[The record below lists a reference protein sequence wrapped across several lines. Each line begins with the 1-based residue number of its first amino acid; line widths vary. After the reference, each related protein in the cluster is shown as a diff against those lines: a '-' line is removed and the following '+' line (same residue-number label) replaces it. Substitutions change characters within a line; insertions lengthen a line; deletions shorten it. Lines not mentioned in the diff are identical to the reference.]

1 MIHRHVTTRVILL
14 LLATQVCQAQ
24 TPFVDG
30 AFTTIT
36 ADDDPDLVIVRE
48 KFDPEKNIQS
58 IYIRFHDGTPDYE
71 IVSGRVRFLGATPI
85 SLITSGR
92 ALKESDVKWGVGVD
106 EGVNYGRNRGLDG
119 PNITTHIPTDD
130 LELAEAEHDLAR
142 LEMDEDGLSV
152 RFWFGARRDVD
163 DMRILLRY
171 PDENQSASMQLVLYH
186 RRGPD
191 SEGYPGTSDGGLQI
205 GAIDEDLTPDD
216 GRYDNEVFSIE
227 GLKLR
232 MEDLDIVEEEIQL
245 GRTDYRG
252 GAIGPG
258 VMTIDNMFENF
269 DADNDNPRDQ
279 NGVISPVPTSGPL
292 TKLRYRVS
300 ALEGPDGSLIPA
312 SGVQVLDLPRR
323 LEEGQRSTGQLSV
336 DAPPDLPEGI
346 YSGTIEVWEDNNND
360 GLIDADEPQDSVT
373 IVAEVR
379 DDEEI
384 PVDASQQMES
394 ADAGLSPIDMPDGA
408 IDLGQ
413 STLFE
418 DARATPNQSSND
430 SGIEEDARIINPSK
444 DQSVVNDVDGEVP
457 EFGLS
462 DADTLSGDAHVE
474 QFDAESARVVQNDSS
489 ADDEERLLSGL
500 PRGGA
505 FQCNIAYPSPWAFLF
520 LCVVF
525 SALRRRR

>member
-1 MIHRHVTTRVILL
+1 M
-14 LLATQVCQAQ
+14 
-24 TPFVDG
+24 
-30 AFTTIT
+30 
-36 ADDDPDLVIVRE
+36 
-48 KFDPEKNIQS
+48 
-58 IYIRFHDGTPDYE
+58 
-71 IVSGRVRFLGATPI
+71 
-85 SLITSGR
+85 
-92 ALKESDVKWGVGVD
+92 GVD

-119 PNITTHIPTDD
+119 PNITTHIPLMISSWQKQNMTWPDSKWMKTGY
-130 LELAEAEHDLAR
+130 R
-142 LEMDEDGLSV
+142 

-227 GLKLR
+227 SEAKV
-232 MEDLDIVEEEIQL
+232 EDLDIVEEEIQL

-384 PVDASQQMES
+384 PVDASQQMS
-394 ADAGLSPIDMPDGA
+394 QLMLLSPIDMPDGA

-413 STLFE
+413 STCSRTHE
-418 DARATPNQSSND
+418 
-430 SGIEEDARIINPSK
+430 
-444 DQSVVNDVDGEVP
+444 
-457 EFGLS
+457 
-462 DADTLSGDAHVE
+462 
-474 QFDAESARVVQNDSS
+474 
-489 ADDEERLLSGL
+489 
-500 PRGGA
+500 
-505 FQCNIAYPSPWAFLF
+505 
-520 LCVVF
+520 
-525 SALRRRR
+525 LRQIKQQ